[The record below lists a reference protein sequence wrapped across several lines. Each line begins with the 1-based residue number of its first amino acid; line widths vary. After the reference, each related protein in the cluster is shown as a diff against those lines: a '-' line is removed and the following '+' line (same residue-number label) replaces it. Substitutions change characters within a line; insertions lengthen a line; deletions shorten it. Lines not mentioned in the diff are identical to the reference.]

1 MPDDLAGLGRFAEP
15 SLAILLAL
23 SDGPKHGYAIMAAA
37 RELTGDDLGPG
48 TLYATLSRL
57 EPRGLIEA
65 MAPQERRRPYRLTPA
80 GAEILRARLEGME
93 GIARAGLSRLD
104 RTPGSRT
111 TTS

>member
-1 MPDDLAGLGRFAEP
+1 
-15 SLAILLAL
+15 
-23 SDGPKHGYAIMAAA
+23 
-37 RELTGDDLGPG
+37 
-48 TLYATLSRL
+48 
-57 EPRGLIEA
+57 

-93 GIARAGLSRLD
+93 GIVRAGLSRLD